1 MIVCQ
6 LSSRCEANTVIE
18 PFLKSQLE
26 PIAARQ
32 RRWRSQCRLALCW
45 GAAAIAGF
53 GLVLIERLAGTSVNW
68 WLVLLA
74 VATGIASL
82 VLWRKAQKW
91 SPDFRQIARE
101 IEQHH
106 PDLHALL
113 LTAVEQQP
121 DPATGHF
128 NFLQQRVIDEAIS
141 QNQRHQ
147 WLETIPRRRLLAME
161 WAQLFAL
168 AALVCAMVAG
178 WRSPAS
184 LAAKAALAASAEP
197 SVAVTPGDTSLERGS
212 ALVVLARF
220 PGPLPSGAEL
230 VAEGPG
236 FSRRILLI
244 KNLDDP
250 VFGGSIPE
258 VTNAFS
264 YRVEYAGHETRSFQV
279 TVFEHPRLERAD
291 AKIHF
296 PDYTGLADKEI
307 KDTHRISGVEGSRLA
322 LSLRLNKPVASAR
335 LVAKDNSI
343 IALAVAT
350 NQPAASLTN
359 FSLDVSKTYA
369 LQLVDS
375 EGRTNKVPAQFVLE
389 ALKSRT
395 PELKLTA
402 PRGDQRP
409 SPLEELA
416 FQGEVW
422 DDFGIRSYGL
432 AYTVAGQETQ
442 FVELGQGSAAN
453 EKRPF
458 NYVLRLEGL
467 SLQADQLV
475 SYFLWA
481 DDMGPDG
488 QIRRTSSDMYF
499 AEIRPFEEIFREGQ
513 AQDAQSQEQQQG
525 QQGGG
530 GNQALK
536 LAELQKQI
544 INATWKVQR
553 QNGTSAPRAATNSRA
568 QFE

>member
-1 MIVCQ
+1 
-6 LSSRCEANTVIE
+6 
-18 PFLKSQLE
+18 
-26 PIAARQ
+26 
-32 RRWRSQCRLALCW
+32 
-45 GAAAIAGF
+45 
-53 GLVLIERLAGTSVNW
+53 
-68 WLVLLA
+68 
-74 VATGIASL
+74 
-82 VLWRKAQKW
+82 
-91 SPDFRQIARE
+91 
-101 IEQHH
+101 
-106 PDLHALL
+106 
-113 LTAVEQQP
+113 
-121 DPATGHF
+121 
-128 NFLQQRVIDEAIS
+128 
-141 QNQRHQ
+141 
-147 WLETIPRRRLLAME
+147 
-161 WAQLFAL
+161 
-168 AALVCAMVAG
+168 
-178 WRSPAS
+178 
-184 LAAKAALAASAEP
+184 
-197 SVAVTPGDTSLERGS
+197 
-212 ALVVLARF
+212 
-220 PGPLPSGAEL
+220 
-230 VAEGPG
+230 
-236 FSRRILLI
+236 
-244 KNLDDP
+244 
-250 VFGGSIPE
+250 
-258 VTNAFS
+258 
-264 YRVEYAGHETRSFQV
+264 
-279 TVFEHPRLERAD
+279 
-291 AKIHF
+291 
-296 PDYTGLADKEI
+296 
-307 KDTHRISGVEGSRLA
+307 

-359 FSLDVSKTYA
+359 FSLDVSKSYA
-369 LQLVDS
+369 LQLVDG

-389 ALKSRT
+389 ALKNRT

-442 FVELGQGSAAN
+442 VIELGQTSAAN

-458 NYVLRLEGL
+458 SYVLRLEGL

-475 SYFLWA
+475 SYFVWA

-544 INATWKVQR
+544 INATWKLQR
-553 QNGTSAPRAATNSRA
+553 QSGSSTSRTGSTGTRP